1 MTVRLV
7 PNTLKPKRSKH
18 LVFLSSE
25 GVILN
30 HNLGA
35 SLSNACLKHGQ
46 QIALRSAEFEV
57 SYQELYNKAIVLAN
71 RLNELGIEADEPVIV
86 SVSNQVADVIAV
98 LAVWLAHAV
107 IVPVHRSSP
116 PDVINGLQH
125 KTKARFHINGIVH
138 IVSEIIPPKRE
149 ILGGAAFVIF
159 TSGSTGEPKG
169 VVVSHA
175 SFLSKITEINRL
187 LNFENHESTLLVLN
201 INFSFGLWV
210 CLLTLLTGGRLVM
223 QEKFEPLA
231 FLNLLQAQQI
241 NRVGMVPTMMRT
253 IFSKVELS
261 EEVGKINQQSS
272 LKQILIGGESLGT
285 SLAQS
290 IRKQFSNSHLI
301 DIYGS
306 TETATCDFF
315 LFPKDFVNYPGCI
328 GRPSGEVQ
336 FRIVDKNEE
345 PLALGEIGEL
355 QIYSPFLMNGYLDDP
370 HLTEI
375 AYNNKWFKTGD
386 LAREVDKS
394 VVELMGR
401 SKELISRGGNKITPG
416 EIEQVICAH
425 PDIAAAMAVGL
436 PDDILGERIHVLL
449 VLKVGANQ
457 EALNMRSFLNQKL
470 EKYKQPD
477 VFYLLSELPLGRT
490 GKADRGQFKNKILS
504 HSLNPIS
511 IT

>member
-223 QEKFEPLA
+223 QEKL
-231 FLNLLQAQQI
+231 
-241 NRVGMVPTMMRT
+241 R
-253 IFSKVELS
+253 FSSAK
-261 EEVGKINQQSS
+261 
-272 LKQILIGGESLGT
+272 
-285 SLAQS
+285 
-290 IRKQFSNSHLI
+290 
-301 DIYGS
+301 
-306 TETATCDFF
+306 
-315 LFPKDFVNYPGCI
+315 
-328 GRPSGEVQ
+328 
-336 FRIVDKNEE
+336 
-345 PLALGEIGEL
+345 
-355 QIYSPFLMNGYLDDP
+355 
-370 HLTEI
+370 
-375 AYNNKWFKTGD
+375 
-386 LAREVDKS
+386 
-394 VVELMGR
+394 
-401 SKELISRGGNKITPG
+401 
-416 EIEQVICAH
+416 
-425 PDIAAAMAVGL
+425 
-436 PDDILGERIHVLL
+436 
-449 VLKVGANQ
+449 
-457 EALNMRSFLNQKL
+457 
-470 EKYKQPD
+470 
-477 VFYLLSELPLGRT
+477 
-490 GKADRGQFKNKILS
+490 
-504 HSLNPIS
+504 
-511 IT
+511 